1 MKNFSTWMIVMFC
14 IMFWAVRLIATFT
27 SSVGI
32 EFIIKPMDF
41 KLEIPLLFISFL
53 CICFVMKRR
62 VIPAII
68 YLIAHGAYY
77 GVYLY
82 DNINNIMTN
91 QLQIDNALEV
101 SSSFIGIILPILAL
115 LDLLYEKNKSS
126 HYKDKKTDWFY
137 ADEKFDR
144 KLDSRADKNNYR
156 TLQ

>member
-1 MKNFSTWMIVMFC
+1 VFC
-14 IMFWAVRLIATFT
+14 FMFWAVRLVATFT
-27 SSVGI
+27 ASIGI
-32 EFIIKPMDF
+32 DFTIKPMDF

-53 CICFVMKRR
+53 CICFVIRR
-62 VIPAII
+62 RTIAAIV
-68 YLIAHGAYY
+68 YVIAHGAYY

-82 DNINNIMTN
+82 DNINSILTN

-101 SSSFIGIILPILAL
+101 TSSFIGIILPILAL
-115 LDLLYEKNKSS
+115 LDLLYEKSKSS

-144 KLDSRADKNNYR
+144 KLDQRADKNNYR